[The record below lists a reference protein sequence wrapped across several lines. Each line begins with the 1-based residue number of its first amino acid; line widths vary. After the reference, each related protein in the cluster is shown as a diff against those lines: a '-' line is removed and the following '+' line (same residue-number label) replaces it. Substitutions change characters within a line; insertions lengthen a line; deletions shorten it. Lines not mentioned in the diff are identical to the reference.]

1 MSRSSKKAAP
11 AVEVGD
17 LVGETALVRSS
28 IWLNGQKQVAAII
41 TDAVVEPGAMPS
53 GAIALVALTAF
64 PPGAASRMFRD
75 VPLYA
80 VDGAAEELPAACI
93 KPRA

>member
-17 LVGETALVRSS
+17 LVGEAALIRSS
-28 IWLNGQKQVAAII
+28 IWLNGQKKVAAII

-53 GAIALVALTAF
+53 GAIALVTLTAF

-80 VDGAAEELPAACI
+80 VDGAAEELPAAWI